1 MRRQE
6 DDGSVA
12 SAAVKTG
19 NGGGM
24 SPYRRQNCWRQR
36 LLIGFLPLFA
46 KGRTSLLGGPASAAT
61 Q

>member
-6 DDGSVA
+6 DDESVA

-19 NGGGM
+19 NGSGMLPIGGRIAGGNGWLNG
-24 SPYRRQNCWRQR
+24 S
-36 LLIGFLPLFA
+36 LPLFA
-46 KGRTSLLGGPASAAT
+46 KGRTSLMGGPASVAT